1 MENRNS
7 LNIKIIK
14 EDAIVIHA
22 LLSGF
27 IKDKIINL
35 NDPAERNALLSLWD
49 QLDQTLTE
57 PFESNYQEVLEAA
70 RVFERQRS
78 IEIQPLE

>member
-1 MENRNS
+1 MENKNNFTITI
-7 LNIKIIK
+7 LK
-14 EDAIVIHA
+14 EDALVVHA
-22 LLSGF
+22 LLSQF
-27 IKDKIINL
+27 VKDKTINL
-35 NDPAERNALLSLWD
+35 TDRAEKNAILSLWD

-70 RVFERQRS
+70 RDFERLRS